1 MSDKKACIEAYH
13 EMEERY
19 AMLEIRFFSEEQ
31 KSLIKKALS
40 DAIKEYEISPEIVV
54 EYDDNDRSHGMYIIE
69 FHDDYDR
76 ESGDFFEKIIKDLD
90 IGKCVI
96 DR

>member
-1 MSDKKACIEAYH
+1 MSRKKACIEAYH

-19 AMLEIRFFSEEQ
+19 AMLEIRFFTEEQ
-31 KSLIKKALS
+31 KSQIKKVLADS
-40 DAIKEYEISPEIVV
+40 IKQYQLSPEIVV
-54 EYDDNDRSHGMYIIE
+54 EYDDNDNTHGMYIIE

-90 IGKCVI
+90 IGKCTL
-96 DR
+96 D

>member
-1 MSDKKACIEAYH
+1 MGKKEACIEAYH

-19 AMLEIRFFSEEQ
+19 AMLEIKFFSDEQ
-31 KSLIKKALS
+31 KSQIKKALA
-40 DAIKEYEISPEIVV
+40 DAIKKYELSPEIVV
-54 EYDDNDRSHGMYIIE
+54 EYDDDDNTHGMYIIE

-76 ESGDFFEKIIKDLD
+76 ESGDFFEKLIKDLN

-96 DR
+96 